1 MKRHHAAAALTLAA
15 LLAISGVHACT
26 PKPKGELVSARD
38 GAVSIDARQV
48 GSGTVRFFSYPVGGK
63 DVVFFVARSRSG
75 EIRTAFD
82 ACVTCFPHHM
92 GYRQEGDCLV
102 CIFCN
107 TSFRM
112 DELDKGKGNCVPIKI
127 NNRLEGDKI
136 LIDQKD
142 LEAGSAWFC
151 TPAVPPPEQGLF
163 FHQLTILIIV

>member
-1 MKRHHAAAALTLAA
+1 MKLQRAVAALILAA
-15 LLAISGVHACT
+15 LLAIFNVQACSL
-26 PKPKGELVSARD
+26 KPKGERVSARD
-38 GAVSIDARQV
+38 GVVSIDGKQV
-48 GSGTVRFFSYPVGGK
+48 GSGAVRVFRYPAAGK
-63 DVVFFVARSRSG
+63 EVVFFVARSRSG

-82 ACVTCFPHHM
+82 ACVTCFPNHM

-127 NNRLEGDKI
+127 NNRLEGDRV

-142 LEAGSAWFC
+142 LEAGSAWF
-151 TPAVPPPEQGLF
+151 
-163 FHQLTILIIV
+163 